1 MNTQTRVPPPS
12 FLPATILGRV
22 ITALIAIACAVL
34 GLFFFAFALL
44 AAAVLATILAIR
56 VWWVFR
62 KLRAQR
68 DKDVIEGSYSVETEV
83 TQALPMEDAGAN
95 SPPNHK

>member
-12 FLPATILGRV
+12 FLPATILGRL
-22 ITALIAIACAVL
+22 ITALIAIACAML

-68 DKDVIEGSYSVETEV
+68 DKDVIEGSYSVESAQ
-83 TQALPMEDAGAN
+83 TQAAPLEGVSTRVPP
-95 SPPNHK
+95 SP